1 LTSSVVEVITCI
13 DMITIG
19 PIGLASSNPY
29 TDDAAIVADEA
40 RQAEGLGFST
50 LWRSGNL
57 PMLEAAVRATTSIPV
72 ATGIIPVSS
81 VPAADVVATYQ
92 SLQRDHPG
100 RFIVGLGGA
109 HNANPL
115 ATLNTYLDELDS
127 AGIPASSRVLAAL
140 GPNMLALSRDR
151 AGGAYPFLVTPSYV
165 TDARAALGAE
175 RLLAVL
181 LMVAPVTDREAARRA
196 VAETLDFL
204 TKVGGY
210 RRNLLRQGFS
220 ESDIDDVSDPL
231 LDGLVAWGDLD
242 TIAARV
248 AEFRAAGADQV
259 VLRILGVDDMTT
271 WRARLAEA
279 LID

>member
-1 LTSSVVEVITCI
+1 
-13 DMITIG
+13 
-19 PIGLASSNPY
+19 
-29 TDDAAIVADEA
+29 
-40 RQAEGLGFST
+40 
-50 LWRSGNL
+50 
-57 PMLEAAVRATTSIPV
+57 
-72 ATGIIPVSS
+72 
-81 VPAADVVATYQ
+81 
-92 SLQRDHPG
+92 
-100 RFIVGLGGA
+100 
-109 HNANPL
+109 
-115 ATLNTYLDELDS
+115 
-127 AGIPASSRVLAAL
+127 
-140 GPNMLALSRDR
+140 
-151 AGGAYPFLVTPSYV
+151 
-165 TDARAALGAE
+165 
-175 RLLAVL
+175 LLAVL